1 MVNDEPSVPNRRRTL
16 YPLNGYEND
25 DEHDHV
31 LVETASTL
39 PLHAGSREVREVRE
53 VREMR
58 EGGSRMWLTVTA
70 ATVSSY
76 RKHMDTVCA
85 R

>member
-1 MVNDEPSVPNRRRTL
+1 
-16 YPLNGYEND
+16 
-25 DEHDHV
+25 V

-53 VREMR
+53 VRK
-58 EGGSRMWLTVTA
+58 GGSRMWLTVTA

-76 RKHMDTVCA
+76 RKHMGTVCA

>member
-25 DEHDHV
+25 DGHDHV

-53 VREMR
+53 VRK
-58 EGGSRMWLTVTA
+58 GGSRMWLTVTA
-70 ATVSSY
+70 AIVSSY